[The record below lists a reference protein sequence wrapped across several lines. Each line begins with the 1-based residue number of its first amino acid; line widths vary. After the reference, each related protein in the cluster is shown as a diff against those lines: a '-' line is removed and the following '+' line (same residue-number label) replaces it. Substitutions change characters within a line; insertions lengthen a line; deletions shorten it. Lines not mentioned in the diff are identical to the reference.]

1 VQRNHLSGEINQEMF
16 DGMTAIYSFD
26 LRDNM
31 FTGPIPHVRSTH
43 TELRNIYLSDNTF
56 SGEMAAQLLEF
67 ANSQEQGATASVALG
82 DNSLSGP
89 LPSVYYNLVMNAK
102 RISGLS
108 VAGNHYR
115 CGPDGDWPDWV
126 YRMGSAFFGK
136 CVPVAKPTLAVG
148 GDDAKVEFGEM
159 ITIYGENFAPS
170 EELKCKV
177 GAIAVP
183 ATFVSSVQ
191 IKCMT
196 PSMCVNAYQTNCLE
210 PGTLYT
216 ISVANYG
223 EDYSSIGTIAGYV
236 DSTVTTAF
244 VSPSSPPSPPAPAV
258 SIATAAFSASGDV
271 SDYDQAT
278 QAGIQTAIASEAGV
292 AVSAVSLDISA
303 GSVIITAT
311 IAVPAAQVASS
322 VDALSSGMFSS
333 PSALQAA
340 LSSAGVAITVEA
352 IQTAPMT
359 ISSPAPPPLP
369 ERPLIPPVETGM
381 SKSTRIGAAVGG
393 AIGGVVVIG
402 VAAYVVYLLLSKQM
416 HKKPISVVVKETS
429 VGVTAVSST
438 AFADIGGASASADV
452 EMAEDE
458 KI

>member
-1 VQRNHLSGEINQEMF
+1 M
-16 DGMTAIYSFD
+16 
-26 LRDNM
+26 
-31 FTGPIPHVRSTH
+31 
-43 TELRNIYLSDNTF
+43 
-56 SGEMAAQLLEF
+56 
-67 ANSQEQGATASVALG
+67 
-82 DNSLSGP
+82 
-89 LPSVYYNLVMNAK
+89 
-102 RISGLS
+102 
-108 VAGNHYR
+108 
-115 CGPDGDWPDWV
+115 
-126 YRMGSAFFGK
+126 
-136 CVPVAKPTLAVG
+136 
-148 GDDAKVEFGEM
+148 
-159 ITIYGENFAPS
+159 
-170 EELKCKV
+170 
-177 GAIAVP
+177 
-183 ATFVSSVQ
+183 
-191 IKCMT
+191 
-196 PSMCVNAYQTNCLE
+196 
-210 PGTLYT
+210 
-216 ISVANYG
+216 
-223 EDYSSIGTIAGYV
+223 
-236 DSTVTTAF
+236 
-244 VSPSSPPSPPAPAV
+244 
-258 SIATAAFSASGDV
+258 

-278 QAGIQTAIASEAGV
+278 QTGIQTAIASEAGV
-292 AVSAVSLDISA
+292 TVSAVSLDISA

-311 IAVPAAQVASS
+311 IAVPAAQAASS
-322 VDALSSGMFSS
+322 VNALSSGMFSS